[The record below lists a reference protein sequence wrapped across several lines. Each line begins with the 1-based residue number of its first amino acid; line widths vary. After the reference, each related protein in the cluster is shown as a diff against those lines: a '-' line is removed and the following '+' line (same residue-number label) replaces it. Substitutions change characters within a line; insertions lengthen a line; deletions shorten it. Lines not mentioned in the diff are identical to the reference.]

1 MSMNVS
7 PRLMLFGLLLALVPA
22 ACGGEHDGAHAPG
35 TTDAAEHAHDDPHA
49 HHGHGDLPATAGP
62 GYTVDD
68 VRFMQMMIAHHD
80 QALRMAA
87 LVPDRTERDDMRR
100 LALRIDISQKDEIE
114 FMEGWLRERGQAIPD
129 EALRLSMDMPG
140 TVTPEQFDAL
150 RAARGTAFD
159 RLFLEFMIEHHLGAL
174 EMVDEVFQSPGSTQ
188 DSDLFRFVTD
198 VGADQGDEILAMERL
213 LARLETP

>member
-1 MSMNVS
+1 
-7 PRLMLFGLLLALVPA
+7 
-22 ACGGEHDGAHAPG
+22 
-35 TTDAAEHAHDDPHA
+35 
-49 HHGHGDLPATAGP
+49 
-62 GYTVDD
+62 

-87 LVPDRTERDDMRR
+87 LVPDRTGIDDMRL
-100 LALRIDISQKDEIE
+100 LARRIDISQRDEIE

-129 EALRLSMDMPG
+129 DAQRRAMDMPG
-140 TVTPEQFDAL
+140 TVTPEQFAQL
-150 RAARGTAFD
+150 GAAQGTVFD